1 MLSKTYAE
9 KVPHVTLIGI
19 HKKQSFVRSSETLEQ
34 QQDFLSTV
42 PKHSV
47 SKTHA
52 EKVPHVTFGIHKKQS
67 FVRSSETLEQQQDS
81 CTC

>member
-1 MLSKTYAE
+1 MLSKTHAE

-42 PKHSV
+42 PKQSN
-47 SKTHA
+47 SNRIHA
-52 EKVPHVTFGIHKKQS
+52 KQNARRKS
-67 FVRSSETLEQQQDS
+67 ASRDLWNP
-81 CTC
+81 

>member
-1 MLSKTYAE
+1 MLSKTHAE
-9 KVPHVTLIGI
+9 KVPHVTFGI
-19 HKKQSFVRSSETLEQ
+19 HKKQSFVRSSDRNTRTAAG
-34 QQDFLSTV
+34 FV
-42 PKHSV
+42 HMR

-81 CTC
+81 STC